1 MSLVNPVTQYP
12 SNPEEQKQPAPGLD
26 EDLAP
31 AADHGEGSYV
41 GSAKLVGRRALVT
54 GGDSGIGRAVAIA
67 FAREGA
73 DVAINYLPE
82 EQEDADAVVAALSD
96 TGRKI
101 VQLPTDITDE
111 QWSAAFESGFLGA
124 VRLARDIGAALPDGE
139 DRSSAYVSINNRVSR
154 LLPAGPL
161 AHPIS
166 AVAVG
171 DSVTSFPLSST
182 GNEVFNRVDLGAA
195 P

>member
-1 MSLVNPVTQYP
+1 VQQVQD
-12 SNPEEQKQPAPGLD
+12 PEGDHALHLLGLNGGYRDPDYFTAALFGAPR
-26 EDLAP
+26 
-31 AADHGEGSYV
+31 GEFG
-41 GSAKLVGRRALVT
+41 
-54 GGDSGIGRAVAIA
+54 
-67 FAREGA
+67 
-73 DVAINYLPE
+73 
-82 EQEDADAVVAALSD
+82 ADAVSL
-96 TGRKI
+96 
-101 VQLPTDITDE
+101 
-111 QWSAAFESGFLGA
+111 FGA
-124 VRLARDIGAALPDGE
+124 VNRAAALPDGE

-154 LLPAGPL
+154 LLPAVPL